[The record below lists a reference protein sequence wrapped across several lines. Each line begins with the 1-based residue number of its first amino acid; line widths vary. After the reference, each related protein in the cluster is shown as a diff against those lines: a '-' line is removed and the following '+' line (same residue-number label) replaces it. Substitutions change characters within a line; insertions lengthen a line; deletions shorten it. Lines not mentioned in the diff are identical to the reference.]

1 MPKREMPP
9 IHPGEMLLE
18 EFIKPYKTT
27 PKKLSQNINVA
38 EGYVNE
44 LIQGK
49 RNITP
54 SLALRLALYFNTSP
68 DFWMNL
74 QQHYDLEICRDYEG
88 EKIEKEVHPLP
99 TSQLKINGRLKKHL

>member
-1 MPKREMPP
+1 MAKREIPP

-18 EFIKPYKTT
+18 EFIKPYKIT
-27 PKKLSQNINVA
+27 PKKLAQNINVA
-38 EGYVNE
+38 EGYIQE

-54 SLALRLALYFNTSP
+54 SLAYRLALYFNTSP

-74 QQHYDLEICRDYEG
+74 QQHYDLEICRDYE
-88 EKIEKEVHPLP
+88 EEQIKKEVHPLP
-99 TSQLKINGRLKKHL
+99 TSQVKSNGRLRKHL

>member
-18 EFIKPYKTT
+18 EFIKPYKIT
-27 PKKLSQNINVA
+27 PKKLAKSINIA
-38 EGYVNE
+38 EGYINE

-54 SLALRLALYFNTSP
+54 SLAYRLAFHFQTSP

-74 QQHYDLEICRDYEG
+74 QQHYDLEICRDYE
-88 EKIEKEVHPLP
+88 EDQIKKEVHPLIQK
-99 TSQLKINGRLKKHL
+99 SSNGRIRKRA